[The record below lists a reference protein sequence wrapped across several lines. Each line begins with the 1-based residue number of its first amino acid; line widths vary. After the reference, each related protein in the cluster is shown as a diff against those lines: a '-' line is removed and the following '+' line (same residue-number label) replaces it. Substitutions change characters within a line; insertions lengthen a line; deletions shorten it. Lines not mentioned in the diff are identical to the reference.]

1 MSRLAA
7 AATAGAAGADADRR
21 AHPGAVGEERRADL
35 VLKFVRS
42 RRKKE
47 KSAGEK
53 GETRGG
59 LN

>member
-21 AHPGAVGEERRADL
+21 AHSGAVGEEGGFG
-35 VLKFVRS
+35 VEICQES
-42 RRKKE
+42 EKKE